1 MPLIDLKTDLKSL
14 KFGRDKRGGGSSNQP
29 YIQRGIP
36 ETRVDADTGEVF
48 YSEGLPLRSGPDFL
62 LRNGFLA
69 PADAATDVSRL
80 TQMFFDLRSP
90 NGPLFIAKENLLSR
104 TAPKTETSKG
114 VGTAMGNVNAGVYTP
129 LNTIA
134 QAAVG
139 FAGGHLNLLGLDP
152 TGLSSGALIGY
163 DSVSKTQKLE
173 ENQEEVN
180 RLVALKTNIE
190 QGTSVSNFNFIKGY
204 NLNEGVNL
212 LSYSGG
218 PGAELG
224 IGSTN
229 IKFADQRTQIT
240 SEATNFSQ
248 FIRPAIEV
256 NTTTSKFGVTTIAS
270 GSLPSENDRGELTND
285 INPDRIAAKQ
295 FETLNKKYSK
305 TPRPFVSLRKDLIF
319 SSSGSLSKTYE
330 QLVPGAD
337 LFGTDFNLDDGDQGF
352 RNFLTSVYTPFE
364 AGTFPE
370 NSPRIYDQKTSVFT
384 QQNIIDADINGQ
396 YNANSHP
403 ADFRTKIREDLGIDD
418 NAVSSVLSISPNYQQ
433 KTKNKRLNQGDPGS
447 SNTREGIKNVY
458 NYGIDASEAWALDKI
473 TAMPMYDGVGPRT
486 DLAINDLVKFRIA
499 AINNDRSD
507 GQAVYMHFRAFLDT
521 FNDSYTATWNE
532 VKYVGRGEGL
542 YNYGGFG
549 RTLGINFTVPAQS
562 KAELV
567 PMYKKLNYLASTL
580 APDYNSA
587 GFMRGNLLRLTVGAY
602 LYEQPGFITSLT
614 YDVPQESSWEIA
626 INEKGGADQSVAELP
641 FMIRVNMGFQPVHNF
656 LPQKPNDANN
666 PDERYIAMSRA
677 VGSRGLYANSYREY
691 LADGDGDNNNANNIP
706 GE

>member
-90 NGPLFIAKENLLSR
+90 NGLLFTAKENLLSR

-152 TGLSSGALIGY
+152 SDPMTGILDGGLFSGAGLVTY
-163 DSVSKTQKLE
+163 DSVSKVQKQNP
-173 ENQEEVN
+173 NQEEVN
-180 RLVALKTNIE
+180 RLVALKSNIE
-190 QGTSVSNFNFIKGY
+190 QGTAVSNFNFVKGY

-212 LSYSGG
+212 ISYSGG
-218 PGAELG
+218 PGSTLG
-224 IGSTN
+224 IGNTN
-229 IKFADQRTQIT
+229 IRFADQRTQIT
-240 SEATNFSQ
+240 SESTDFSQ
-248 FIRPAIEV
+248 FVRP
-256 NTTTSKFGVTTIAS
+256 SVT
-270 GSLPSENDRGELTND
+270 L
-285 INPDRIAAKQ
+285 K
-295 FETLNKKYSK
+295 
-305 TPRPFVSLRKDLIF
+305 KDLIF
-319 SSSGSLSKTYE
+319 TSGSVSNTY
-330 QLVPGAD
+330 QRLVPGSD
-337 LFGTDFNLDDGDQGF
+337 LFGDDINLDSGDQGL
-352 RNFLTSVYTPFE
+352 RNFLTSVYTPFS

-370 NSPRIYDQKTSVFT
+370 NSTRVNDNQTRTFT
-384 QQNIIDADINGQ
+384 QQNIIDATVNGQ
-396 YNANSHP
+396 YRANNNP
-403 ADFRTKIREDLGIDD
+403 QDFRKKIIEENNLEDIG
-418 NAVSSVLSISPNYQQ
+418 ASSVLSLSPDYKQ
-433 KTKNKRLNQGDPGS
+433 KTVNRRLNMGDPGA
-447 SNTREGIKNVY
+447 SNTANGAKNVF
-458 NYGIDASEAWALDKI
+458 NYGIPANESWALDKI
-473 TAMPMYDGVGPRT
+473 TAMPMYEGAGPDST
-486 DLAINDLVKFRIA
+486 LATNDLCKFRIA
-499 AINNDRSD
+499 AINNDKTD
-507 GQAVYMHFRAFLDT
+507 GSAIYMHFRAFLDT
-521 FNDSYTATWNE
+521 FNDSYTSNWNS
-532 VKYVGRGEGL
+532 VQYAGRGESL

-549 RTLGINFTVPAQS
+549 RTIGINFTVPAQS
-562 KAELV
+562 KAELI

-580 APDYNSA
+580 APDYSQA

-614 YDVPQESSWEIA
+614 YDVPQESPWEIA
-626 INEKGGADQSVAELP
+626 IDEKGGADRSVAELP
-641 FMIRVNMGFQPVHNF
+641 HIIKVNMGFQPIHNF
-656 LPQKPNDANN
+656 LPQKPNNANN
-666 PDERYIAMSRA
+666 PDERFIALSRA
-677 VGSRGLYANSYREY
+677 FNSRGNYADEYRQY
-691 LADGDGDNNNANNIP
+691 KADGDGDNNNTNNIP